1 MYLTIAQRIEDGVA
15 VIALTGRLLLGP
27 EGAEMERL
35 VSELIAS
42 GVRKFVF
49 DFTHLTH
56 IDSTGIGR
64 CIASLNLIMQAGG
77 ALAIGGAAGQV
88 RDGFR
93 VTQLDRVFRFC
104 PDVAAATAAV
114 AAVA

>member
-1 MYLTIAQRIEDGVA
+1 MYLTIAHRIEDGIA
-15 VIALTGRLLLGP
+15 VVVLSGRLLLGP
-27 EGAEMERL
+27 EGAEVENL
-35 VSELIAS
+35 VRNLIAS
-42 GVRKFVF
+42 GTRTFVF

-77 ALAIGGAAGQV
+77 KLGIAGATGQV

-93 VTQLDRVFRFC
+93 VTQLDRVFRFFADI
-104 PDVAAATAAV
+104 PTAQAALV
-114 AAVA
+114 

>member
-35 VSELIAS
+35 VSDLIAS
-42 GVRKFVF
+42 GVRTFVF
-49 DFTHLTH
+49 DFAHLTH

-77 ALAIGGAAGQV
+77 SLAIGGAAGQV

-93 VTQLDRVFRFC
+93 VTQLDRVFRFY
-104 PDVAAATAAV
+104 PDVAAAKAAV
-114 AAVA
+114 A